1 MKEST
6 EWIDKSDL
14 TAYYGDIALD
24 EQESQLMSSKGI
36 ALSDDPL
43 QIWDLEVSDE
53 MNNKQNKHSTESKS
67 ISLNDNNKSKSNQQ
81 NILFVIVRSWVRFP
95 ILSNL

>member
-1 MKEST
+1 MHKKKVTLLFTLLSGQT
-6 EWIDKSDL
+6 NVGYDSSDIGHA
-14 TAYYGDIALD
+14 AYYGDIALD

-67 ISLNDNNKSKSNQQ
+67 ISLNDNNKSKS
-81 NILFVIVRSWVRFP
+81 
-95 ILSNL
+95 